1 MNTKIKA
8 MVMAAGMGS
17 RLEPITLHLPKPLIP
32 ILNKPLMDIILE
44 RLSDIEITDVISN
57 TYYLSEQII
66 NRYENNNL
74 GINFN
79 YITEEELSGTAGG
92 LKKCE
97 FFFKD
102 TEDFVVMSGDIL
114 TDADIKRGIEIHK
127 SSGAIATI
135 GVKEIP
141 HEFVSHFGVVVTDS
155 EGYIT
160 EFQEKP
166 SLEEAKSNM
175 INTGIYIFNRKI
187 FEYIPENTFYDFA
200 KNVFPKLL
208 AARQINVFEIDG
220 YWSDVGTIE
229 QYKQTIKDVFECQCD
244 IGKVE
249 IIKTATGS
257 YTSECANIANCT
269 LEGYNVI
276 GKDCKI
282 GNNVYL
288 KDCVAFNNATIADDT
303 KLENCII
310 LPEYK
315 QLPKSDKI
323 AAATK

>member
-1 MNTKIKA
+1 MSKMKA

-44 RLSDIEITDVISN
+44 RLSDIGITDVISN

-66 NRYENNNL
+66 ERYKHNNL

-79 YITEEELSGTAGG
+79 YITEDELSGTAGG

-97 FFFKD
+97 FFFQD
-102 TEDFVVMSGDIL
+102 VEDFVVMSGDIL
-114 TDADIKRGIEIHK
+114 TDADIKKGIEIHK

-135 GVKEIP
+135 GVKKIP
-141 HEFVSHFGVVVTDS
+141 HEFVSHFGVVVADE

-166 SLEEAKSNM
+166 PINEAKSNM
-175 INTGIYIFNRKI
+175 INTGIYIFNRRI
-187 FEYIPENTFYDFA
+187 FDYIPENTFYDFA

-208 AARQINVFEIDG
+208 ETRQINVFEITG
-220 YWSDVGTIE
+220 YWSDVGTIN
-229 QYKQTIKDVFECQCD
+229 QYQQTNKDVFEGRCD

-249 IIKTATGS
+249 IIKSTNGS
-257 YTSECANIANCT
+257 YTSMSADAQNCT
-269 LEGYNVI
+269 FEGYNVI

-282 GNNVYL
+282 GKNVYL
-288 KDCVAFNNATIADDT
+288 KDCIAFNNATLADNARF
-303 KLENCII
+303 ENCII
-310 LPEYK
+310 LPENK
-315 QLPKSDKI
+315 QLSKFDEI
-323 AAATK
+323 AVAAK